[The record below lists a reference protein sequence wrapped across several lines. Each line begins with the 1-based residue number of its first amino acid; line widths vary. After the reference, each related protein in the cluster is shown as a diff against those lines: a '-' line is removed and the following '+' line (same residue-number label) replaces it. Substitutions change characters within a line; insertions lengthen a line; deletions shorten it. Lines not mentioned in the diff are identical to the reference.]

1 MFVLKHFLF
10 PHLIH
15 YSNFCYW
22 DLINSGLNQPT
33 CEVVIAKMLCGLVVL
48 WVVTWTPYAIVSL
61 VGITGYGHLLSPSNS
76 MIPALLAKTAACVN
90 PFVYALNHPKIKREI
105 IYRLFRKIY
114 QPDPIDLGSDS
125 IRLQDLKT
133 THFNHVHCRVSVNS
147 SRGRFYNRRSRSS
160 FDSRNFQN
168 SLNLTSFPKG
178 PRIME
183 NTVSKN
189 ELSIIRLDVQEVNP
203 PKTILWI
210 KDESK
215 PSGSSINPSQD
226 NVKSEPQT
234 LIKNDVPTTAML
246 ESISA

>member
-1 MFVLKHFLF
+1 
-10 PHLIH
+10 
-15 YSNFCYW
+15 
-22 DLINSGLNQPT
+22 
-33 CEVVIAKMLCGLVVL
+33 
-48 WVVTWTPYAIVSL
+48 
-61 VGITGYGHLLSPSNS
+61 
-76 MIPALLAKTAACVN
+76 
-90 PFVYALNHPKIKREI
+90 
-105 IYRLFRKIY
+105 
-114 QPDPIDLGSDS
+114 
-125 IRLQDLKT
+125 
-133 THFNHVHCRVSVNS
+133 
-147 SRGRFYNRRSRSS
+147 
-160 FDSRNFQN
+160 
-168 SLNLTSFPKG
+168 
-178 PRIME
+178 ME